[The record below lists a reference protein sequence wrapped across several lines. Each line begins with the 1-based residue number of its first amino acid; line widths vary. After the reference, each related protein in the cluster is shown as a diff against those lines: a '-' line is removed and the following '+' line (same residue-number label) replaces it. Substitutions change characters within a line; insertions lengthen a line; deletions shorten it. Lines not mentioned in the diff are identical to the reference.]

1 MAEKIGIRPATI
13 IIKNEKLLLVK
24 SEYEGNTFYLLPGGG
39 VEFGETIEEAAIRE
53 TLEET
58 GEKIEIIKPV
68 YINEY
73 IDNKDRSKR
82 VVNILFL
89 SKVIKEDKTKL
100 TDDNGKIKNIE
111 WIGLDNLKNIDLK
124 PDFLKNNL
132 QKDLKG
138 NFKNSIFYSVNFKNE
153 QKNS

>member
-13 IIKNEKLLLVK
+13 IVDKKRLLLVK
-24 SEYEGNTFYLLPGGG
+24 SEYKGNIFYLLPGGG

-58 GEKIEIIKPV
+58 GKRIKIIKPV

-82 VVNILFL
+82 VINIFFL
-89 SKVIKEDKTKL
+89 SEILKEDMSML
-100 TDDNGKIKNIE
+100 SNDGGKIKSIE
-111 WIGLDNLKNIDLK
+111 WVDLDNLKDINDELTKFNASLYIK
-124 PDFLKNNL
+124 
-132 QKDLKG
+132 KG
-138 NFKNSIFYSVNFKNE
+138 NPADIWSAIFEEFNVYFRE
-153 QKNS
+153 

>member
-13 IIKNEKLLLVK
+13 IVDKKRLLLVK
-24 SEYEGNTFYLLPGGG
+24 SEYKGNIFYLLPGGG

-58 GEKIEIIKPV
+58 GKRIKIIKPV

-82 VVNILFL
+82 VINIFFL
-89 SKVIKEDKTKL
+89 SEILKEDMSML
-100 TDDNGKIKNIE
+100 SNDGGKIKSIE
-111 WIGLDNLKNIDLK
+111 WVDLDNLKDIDIK
-124 PDFLKNNL
+124 PDFLKKTL
-132 QKDLKG
+132 KKDLQE
-138 NFKNSIFYSVNFKNE
+138 NFENSIFYSVTFKNE
-153 QKNS
+153 